1 MKNREMRDEGYVDKN
16 NPAYQKNI
24 IWIIALP
31 VVLGAAGYVLPSKIS
46 GNSSFTSEAAIA
58 AEIMIIRF
66 ITIQRNPAPFDE
78 RCLFKAGSA

>member
-58 AEIMIIRF
+58 AGNYDHPLYNNTKKSRSF
-66 ITIQRNPAPFDE
+66 
-78 RCLFKAGSA
+78 